1 MTADAAA
8 LYPVTAR
15 ALPHAFLLRVSSTR
29 KTHKQYRGTRPPR
42 SARLHHTSACADD
55 VGRGHAI
62 DDPRVLQ
69 PLPARRAPLADNIGA
84 TLAEPLCTSTALPP
98 VDVSAMDGYAVRGNG
113 PWILRPDIQVAG
125 RLHQCVGR

>member
-1 MTADAAA
+1 VADQSADEEDTQAVPGAARPA
-8 LYPVTAR
+8 AHAHTAR
-15 ALPHAFLLRVSSTR
+15 RHPHMMSVEDARSTLR
-29 KTHKQYRGTRPPR
+29 Q
-42 SARLHHTSACADD
+42 C
-55 VGRGHAI
+55 
-62 DDPRVLQ
+62 LQ
-69 PLPARRAPLADNIGA
+69 PLPARRAHLADNIGA